1 MGHKI
6 YGRSMNRR
14 LKLIDLFLSGS
25 YNLVLWDD
33 NSTVLWQDNSLV
45 LWGNEVWILLQ
56 GVWNDNGVWVDT
68 SLWID

>member
-1 MGHKI
+1 
-6 YGRSMNRR
+6 MNRR

-25 YNLVLWDD
+25 SDNPVLWDD
-33 NSTVLWQDNSLV
+33 NTTVLWQDNSLV